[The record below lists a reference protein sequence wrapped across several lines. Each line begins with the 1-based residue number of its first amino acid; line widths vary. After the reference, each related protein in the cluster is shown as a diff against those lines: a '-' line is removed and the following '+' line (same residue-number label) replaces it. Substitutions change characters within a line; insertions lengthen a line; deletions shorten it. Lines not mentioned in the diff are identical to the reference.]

1 MDLGIRNKVAMVSG
15 GSRGLGKQS
24 AIALAREGCRVSIC
38 GRGKE
43 DLSKALEEIRG
54 LGYDVLG
61 IEADVGTSDGC
72 EHFYSRTVNELGTVD
87 ILVNNVGGTV
97 GGRDFISATDQ
108 DWLATININLFS
120 SVRLT
125 RLVIPNMKENIWGRI
140 VNIASIWGREYGGAP
155 TYMTCL
161 LYTSPSPRD

>member
-1 MDLGIRNKVAMVSG
+1 MDLGIRDKVAMVSG

-72 EHFYSRTVNELGTVD
+72 EHFYSRTVNELGLSL
-87 ILVNNVGGTV
+87 IH
-97 GGRDFISATDQ
+97 I
-108 DWLATININLFS
+108 
-120 SVRLT
+120 
-125 RLVIPNMKENIWGRI
+125 
-140 VNIASIWGREYGGAP
+140 
-155 TYMTCL
+155 
-161 LYTSPSPRD
+161 